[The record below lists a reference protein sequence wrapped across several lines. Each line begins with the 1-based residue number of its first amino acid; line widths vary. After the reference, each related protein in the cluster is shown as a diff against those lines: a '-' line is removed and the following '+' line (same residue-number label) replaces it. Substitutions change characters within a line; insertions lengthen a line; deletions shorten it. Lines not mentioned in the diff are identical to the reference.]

1 MIGGSTAEAFR
12 ATSGAG
18 ILCQAT
24 SSSATNACVFAGA
37 SSAANTKYVYLN
49 ISVWSNAQTAGA
61 GDLWT
66 ATASDF
72 YVQFHASEWEDGSTY
87 YTVEPALAVGLSEVA
102 SAIALSASAVSAA
115 AVGISLY

>member
-72 YVQFHASEWEDGSTY
+72 YVQFHASNWDNGSTY
-87 YTVEPALAVGLSEVA
+87 YVATPTKAVTLSEPAYALAIST
-102 SAIALSASAVSAA
+102 SAA
-115 AVGISLY
+115 SIVALASCLY

>member
-1 MIGGSTAEAFR
+1 MCLTTTST
-12 ATSGAG
+12 
-18 ILCQAT
+18 AT
-24 SSSATNACVFAGA
+24 SSCVYEGNT
-37 SSAANTKYVYLN
+37 SSVNTKYAYLN
-49 ISVWSNAQTAGA
+49 ISVWSNAKSAGA
-61 GDLWT
+61 SDLWS